1 MYLKVP
7 GSDNSTIY
15 LSIYIGISLHIYTMY
30 TSIFMSV
37 CLSIYLPILQSTQQS
52 IYLYIYFSIYQSSYL
67 ATLSIF
73 PYQDTGS
80 LPLFWT
86 AASPDQTCQHP
97 DQSSYRDRER
107 ERKRERERERERE
120 SEGPNI
126 ETSPTPNF
134 CNKTNKQTGKR
145 QQVTTNRQLIARQND
160 NWQTD

>member
-1 MYLKVP
+1 MP

-15 LSIYIGISLHIYTMY
+15 LSNYRYISTYIYYVYIYLY
-30 TSIFMSV
+30 V
-37 CLSIYLPILQSTQQS
+37 CLSFNLSTYPPIHPKIY

-107 ERKRERERERERE
+107 ERKRERERERE

>member
-7 GSDNSTIY
+7 GSDNSTNY
-15 LSIYIGISLHIYTMY
+15 LSIYRYISTYIYY
-30 TSIFMSV
+30 VYIYLYV
-37 CLSIYLPILQSTQQS
+37 CLSFNLSTYPPIHPKIY

-107 ERKRERERERERE
+107 ERKRERERERE